1 MSLTELLLLMK
12 DKINSEDSEDSS
24 GEGDDEQCIHNQ
36 LK

>member
-12 DKINSEDSEDSS
+12 DKINSEDSKDNS
-24 GEGDDEQCIHNQ
+24 GEDDDKQCIHNQ

>member
-12 DKINSEDSEDSS
+12 DKINSEDSKDNS
-24 GEGDDEQCIHNQ
+24 GEDDDEQCIHNQ

>member
-12 DKINSEDSEDSS
+12 DKINSEDSNDNS
-24 GEGDDEQCIHNQ
+24 GEDDDDKCIHKQ